1 MNPLGTV
8 MSLTALS
15 LRSKALASV
24 ALVGSVAAVAGL
36 GTFGSFTSSTNAAQ
50 PLASGTVAIALGA
63 VGTAANRLTIGASG
77 LVPGDTVAR
86 AVQLTNAAG
95 NQGLSSITLSTLAS
109 PSSLLDTDAVYGLQ
123 LMVQSCPTAWTE
135 AGTAPAY
142 TYTCTGT
149 ATTVMASRP
158 VSISAGSPVTLAGL
172 NSLAAGGADNLLFT
186 ETFPGAAQNNLQTQS
201 SNVTFTFVGTQ
212 RAGTA
217 K

>member
-1 MNPLGTV
+1 

-24 ALVGSVAAVAGL
+24 ALVGSVAAVAGR
-36 GTFGSFTSSTNAAQ
+36 GTFGSFTSSTTPANQ
-50 PLASGTVAIALGA
+50 QVVSGTVAIAIGA
-63 VGTAANRLTIGASG
+63 AGSATNRLTVAATG

-95 NQGLSSITLSTLAS
+95 NQGLSSITLSNLDST
-109 PSSLLDTDAVYGLQ
+109 PSLLSTDGTNGLQ

-158 VSISAGSPVTLAGL
+158 VSIPSGSAVTLAGL

-186 ETFPGAAQNNLQTQS
+186 ETFPTVAGNSLQTLT
-201 SNVTFTFVGTQ
+201 SNIAFTFTGTQ